1 MRPLFTTVHAAV
13 CAAMLSMLGSSPAG
27 AQVSLDP
34 GFVDQGRARVS
45 FDLNAAATDR
55 ALRVFP
61 TAGGGFLVAGQA
73 SSGGS
78 LYSLALARLF
88 PTGLDPNFGIA
99 GRLTHGLGQSPV
111 IDIAQDAEGRLLV
124 AVLGPDG
131 SSGIDAYVL
140 RLRADGSFDDSF
152 GNNNGVASFGFD
164 VIDEWMGIASG
175 PESEV
180 YALLRSRAQVGDPWT
195 TRVVALDASGQNL
208 RSVLVDT
215 QPDQGSGA
223 IAWSPGRN
231 ALLVG
236 YTSDGG
242 GSCALGLLQVRPRLV
257 GGVPSLTVTGL
268 TGFFLNGLSGSCAG
282 ARVNAVAAMGNSQG
296 VLVAGHREDPANPD
310 SGLQHGLLLRWVN
323 ADDSNFGTVA
333 PLPPAD
339 ELLISA
345 VAIDTRGRILTA
357 GTAHNSAAATR
368 RFSLR
373 RYLGTLADDTSFNA
387 GSPEITTSFL
397 SGNGLDS
404 TQADAADLRVVGTR
418 ILVAG
423 SMRFANPSDDDFAV
437 AAFTTPDAAPVFRD
451 GFEN

>member
-1 MRPLFTTVHAAV
+1 MRPLLTAVYAAV
-13 CAAMLSMLGSSPAG
+13 CTAALLMLGCSPAG

-88 PTGLDPNFGIA
+88 PAGLDPSFGIE
-99 GRLTHGLGQSPV
+99 GRLTYGLGQSQV
-111 IDIAQDAEGRLLV
+111 LDIAQDAQGRLLV
-124 AVLGPDG
+124 AFLGPNA
-131 SSGIDAYVL
+131 SSGVDAYVL
-140 RLRADGSFDDSF
+140 RLRADGSIDDSF
-152 GNNNGVASFGFD
+152 GNNGVTSFGFD
-164 VIDEWMGIASG
+164 LIDEWMGIASS
-175 PESEV
+175 PDSEV
-180 YALLRSRAQVGDPWT
+180 YALLRSRAQIADPWMM
-195 TRVVALDASGQNL
+195 RVVALDASGQTL
-208 RSVLVDT
+208 RSVLVDIL
-215 QPDQGSGA
+215 PEQGSGA

-242 GSCALGLLQVRPRLV
+242 GTCSLNLSQVRPRLV
-257 GGVPSLTVTGL
+257 GGVPSLTVTSL
-268 TGFFLNGLSGSCAG
+268 TGLLLNGLSGSCAG
-282 ARVNAVAAMGNSQG
+282 ARVNTVAAMGSSQG
-296 VLVAGHREDPANPD
+296 VLVAGHREDPANPG
-310 SGLQHGLLLRWVN
+310 SGLQHGLILRWVN
-323 ADDSNFGTVA
+323 GDDSNIGTIA

-373 RYLGTLADDTSFNA
+373 RYLGTLGDDTSFNA

-397 SGNGLDS
+397 TGNGLDS
-404 TQADAADLRVVGTR
+404 TQANAADLRVVGTR
-418 ILVAG
+418 LLVAG